1 MNIYSSDNMA
11 YKNQNYM
18 TNPVL
23 KAQADRLQKGYVNP
37 NPITYSFISYA
48 DDKGVTKWGEGTVET
63 TGIVSKGFTEVQVK
77 TNTEQEFVGQKFYI
91 TSDAATDGTIYP
103 LYLDAG
109 KTAANIYV
117 SISTQEETFTPI
129 TYSFI
134 SYADSEG
141 ETKWAEGTVETT
153 GVTENGFTEVQV
165 KTNTEEEFIGQKFY
179 ITSDAKTD
187 GTIYP
192 LYSDA
197 GTTSVNIYVSISTQS
212 E

>member
-37 NPITYSFISYA
+37 NPITYSFISHA

>member
-1 MNIYSSDNMA
+1 MA

-23 KAQADRLQKGYVNP
+23 KAQADRVQKNYVSS
-37 NPITYSFISYA
+37 NPITYSFVSYA
-48 DDKGVTKWGEGTVET
+48 DDKG
-63 TGIVSKGFTEVQVK
+63 
-77 TNTEQEFVGQKFYI
+77 
-91 TSDAATDGTIYP
+91 A
-103 LYLDAG
+103 
-109 KTAANIYV
+109 
-117 SISTQEETFTPI
+117 
-129 TYSFI
+129 
-134 SYADSEG
+134 
-141 ETKWAEGTVETT
+141 TKWAEGTVEAT

-192 LYSDA
+192 LFSDA
-197 GTTSVNIYVSISTQS
+197 GTTSVNIYVSISAQS

>member
-1 MNIYSSDNMA
+1 MA
-11 YKNQNYM
+11 YRNQNYM
-18 TNPVL
+18 TNPIL
-23 KAQADRLQKGYVNP
+23 KEQADQAQKDYVNP

-48 DDKGVTKWGEGTVET
+48 DDKGVTKWAEGTVET
-63 TGIVSKGFTEVQVK
+63 TGITSNGFTEVQVK
-77 TNTEQEFVGQKFYI
+77 TNSEQEFVGQKFYI

-117 SISTQEETFTPI
+117 SISTQLTQEETFIPT

-141 ETKWAEGTVETT
+141 QTKWAEGTVETT
-153 GVTENGFTEVQV
+153 GVIENGFTEVQV

-197 GTTSVNIYVSISTQS
+197 GTTSVNIYVSISIQS